1 MRTPWT
7 DPWVYYDGASADV
20 MRQLSGQFTVE
31 ETIRNFF
38 GLYKEKIVDQAG
50 NVIDIVDDFRND
62 VKLKK
67 TWVYD
72 YFTNKEALEN
82 LGVSEADMR
91 KYFPYIQFNE
101 PRREAESTIAPETPI
116 EWGLPSTEGNTPK
129 AKGRTRKA
137 SVA

>member
-1 MRTPWT
+1 MNRPLSLLRWSVCRRYASTLWT
-7 DPWVYYDGASADV
+7 IHS
-20 MRQLSGQFTVE
+20 R

-38 GLYKEKIVDQAG
+38 GLYKGKDCRPSR

-62 VKLKK
+62 VKLKRHE
-67 TWVYD
+67 VYD
-72 YFTNKEALEN
+72 YFTHKEALEN

-101 PRREAESTIAPETPI
+101 PRREAESTIAPETPS

-129 AKGRTRKA
+129 
-137 SVA
+137 S